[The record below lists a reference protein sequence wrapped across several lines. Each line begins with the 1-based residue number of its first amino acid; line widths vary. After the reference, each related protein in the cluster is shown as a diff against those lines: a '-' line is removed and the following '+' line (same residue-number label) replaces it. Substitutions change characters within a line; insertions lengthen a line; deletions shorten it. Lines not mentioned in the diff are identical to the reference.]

1 MEIEELDFN
10 NPITIPRFYCF
21 YRDVFRKC
29 FNKDEIGSVEAYIKI
44 KSDAQLYDN
53 EYEYHLDFMKD
64 DGKYVACFIY
74 CWFPKIKMLA
84 AEFACVEEHY
94 RGKGLAKMLMKHV
107 EQKYDFKWMFGEI
120 EEYNQ
125 TNLSIWKK
133 YGFKHVPIKYQQLS
147 LGDGRDPVD
156 NMKLCVYSKDNS
168 NEISLE
174 DVKQFVWHYYKYS
187 QFCEDPDATKTV
199 QYIKN
204 MINSKKAINL
214 LLRNIR
220 NQNEHN

>member
-10 NPITIPRFYCF
+10 NPTTIPRFYCF

-29 FNKDEIGSVEAYIKI
+29 FNKDEIGSVEAYVKI

-107 EQKYDFKWMFGEI
+107 EQKYDFDWMFGEI
-120 EEYNQ
+120 EEDNF

-133 YGFKHVPIKYQQLS
+133 YGFKHIPIKYQQLS
-147 LGDGRDPVD
+147 LGDGREPVD
-156 NMKLCVYSKDNS
+156 SMKLCVYSKDKHLNK
-168 NEISLE
+168 ISLGN
-174 DVKQFVWHYYKYS
+174 VRQFIWHYYKYS
-187 QFCEDPDATKTV
+187 QFCNDPDSTSTIV
-199 QYIKN
+199 QID
-204 MINSKKAINL
+204 NL
-214 LLRNIR
+214 L
-220 NQNEHN
+220 NQGIKDLNLEAIVV